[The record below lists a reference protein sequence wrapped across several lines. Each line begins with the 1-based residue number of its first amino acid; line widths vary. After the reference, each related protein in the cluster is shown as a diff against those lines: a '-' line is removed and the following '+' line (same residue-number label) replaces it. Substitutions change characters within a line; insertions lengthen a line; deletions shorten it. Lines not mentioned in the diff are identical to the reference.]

1 MNLERKISRRSGPC
15 VSKIKSIKTKYSII
29 SPQDIESLSSFRNLA
44 TFDQPSQCYP
54 ASIEPANFNP
64 TRDIETPITRR
75 NNKKQTDRGNHS
87 GGGHPV
93 KRAVT
98 REIFIPRPE
107 LFNSIVDR
115 RPRYENTLP
124 LVHYSRHEQ
133 LSNLIPVYTTRG
145 EMENDM
151 IFDVN
156 FYSVLL
162 REERMS
168 WSIFPRSHVCN
179 IAHRDHRRSS
189 KRIGRF
195 PVNGRRLMAMP
206 CRVADRRS
214 HLPHNFSLVS
224 LILLLPFFSLVSNS
238 NNLILS

>member
-1 MNLERKISRRSGPC
+1 MNRLARFATWPLLTSRHNVIRPPSSLRISIRLEISKHLLLAEIIRSKRI
-15 VSKIKSIKTKYSII
+15 V
-29 SPQDIESLSSFRNLA
+29 E
-44 TFDQPSQCYP
+44 
-54 ASIEPANFNP
+54 
-64 TRDIETPITRR
+64 ITR
-75 NNKKQTDRGNHS
+75 
-87 GGGHPV
+87 GGHPV

>member
-1 MNLERKISRRSGPC
+1 ME
-15 VSKIKSIKTKYSII
+15 
-29 SPQDIESLSSFRNLA
+29 
-44 TFDQPSQCYP
+44 
-54 ASIEPANFNP
+54 
-64 TRDIETPITRR
+64 ITR
-75 NNKKQTDRGNHS
+75 
-87 GGGHPV
+87 GGHPV

-98 REIFIPRPE
+98 REIFIPRPG

-162 REERMS
+162 FTYERRGCRGAS
-168 WSIFPRSHVCN
+168 SH
-179 IAHRDHRRSS
+179 
-189 KRIGRF
+189 
-195 PVNGRRLMAMP
+195 
-206 CRVADRRS
+206 DRTCAT
-214 HLPHNFSLVS
+214 
-224 LILLLPFFSLVSNS
+224 
-238 NNLILS
+238 